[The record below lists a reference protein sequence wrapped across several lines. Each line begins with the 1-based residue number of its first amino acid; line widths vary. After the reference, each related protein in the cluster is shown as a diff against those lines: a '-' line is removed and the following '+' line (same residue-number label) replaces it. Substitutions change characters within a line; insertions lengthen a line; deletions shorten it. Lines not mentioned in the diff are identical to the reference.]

1 MKRKNNKHRRKS
13 QNNLDQRTMQSNKI
27 THDPLPRV
35 SASETDPTKSKDA
48 QRIAHNNKITMIAMI
63 SMSIILL
70 LGLYN
75 LFSAVFKTP
84 GPWTFEEKVKS
95 LSTGFWWFGML
106 YFCIIV
112 SVILTRGS
120 NKRANPLEA
129 GDPPTLVAGN
139 NVLKNTLEQLGVF
152 GPNVAYWIFV
162 ISSDDDK
169 KDVYVFLALF
179 AVHRALYWIG
189 YMYGAKVANPNLRF
203 CGHIMSMN
211 LNMMLMLRNFGV
223 KLPLLAWDLF

>member
-75 LFSAVFKTP
+75 LFSAVFKSYITN
-84 GPWTFEEKVKS
+84 S
-95 LSTGFWWFGML
+95 
-106 YFCIIV
+106 
-112 SVILTRGS
+112 
-120 NKRANPLEA
+120 
-129 GDPPTLVAGN
+129 
-139 NVLKNTLEQLGVF
+139 
-152 GPNVAYWIFV
+152 
-162 ISSDDDK
+162 
-169 KDVYVFLALF
+169 FLRLHLF
-179 AVHRALYWIG
+179 A
-189 YMYGAKVANPNLRF
+189 
-203 CGHIMSMN
+203 
-211 LNMMLMLRNFGV
+211 LMKITSLLRNFTQN
-223 KLPLLAWDLF
+223 AESNDLFFQHLDLGHLRKKLRVYLPVFGGLGCFTSVSSYPSSSLVDQTNELQFSQFLKLEIKRMIEPTRSW